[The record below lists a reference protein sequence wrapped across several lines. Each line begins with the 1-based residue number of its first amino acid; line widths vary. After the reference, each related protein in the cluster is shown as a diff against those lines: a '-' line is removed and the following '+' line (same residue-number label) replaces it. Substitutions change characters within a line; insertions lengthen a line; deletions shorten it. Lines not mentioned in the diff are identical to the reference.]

1 MGIVVLDH
9 QEKPFYPGVI
19 GVLPFLYRGLFTSSA
34 DGRHYSTPPAA
45 FVGRNSSLEYG
56 TQRIQQYRQEEK
68 DQQDRANKSISQ
80 IILARLRASRRPR
93 TASTV
98 MRTLSVRR

>member
-1 MGIVVLDH
+1 ML
-9 QEKPFYPGVI
+9 
-19 GVLPFLYRGLFTSSA
+19 S
-34 DGRHYSTPPAA
+34 GRRFYSTPPAA

-56 TQRIQQYRQEEK
+56 TQRIQQYRQEEQ

-80 IILARLRASRRPR
+80 IILARLHASRRPC

-98 MRTLSVRR
+98 KAYSQCTTIGFEESALSREP